1 MSNRRDK
8 FNDDWSEY
16 AKRDNRKRNHD
27 KDRSARDRK
36 HSFDESTIIATQIFR
51 C

>member
-27 KDRSARDRK
+27 EVTFRRRIEAARLVEPVLGVV
-36 HSFDESTIIATQIFR
+36 S
-51 C
+51 